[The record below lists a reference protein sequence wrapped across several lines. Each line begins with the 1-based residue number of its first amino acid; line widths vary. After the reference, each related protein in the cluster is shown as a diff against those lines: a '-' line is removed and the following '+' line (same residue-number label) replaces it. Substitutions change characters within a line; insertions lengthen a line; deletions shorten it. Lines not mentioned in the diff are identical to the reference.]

1 MTTTE
6 LLIYLD
12 EEAAELYIRGARI
25 SIADAKALIQELPV
39 FIANAVVCE
48 RKLLTDTIAAMEKR
62 TAALRLKL
70 ESLS

>member
-12 EEAAELYIRGARI
+12 EDTGDLYIRGARI
-25 SIADAKALIQELPV
+25 STADAKALMQELPG
-39 FIANAVVCE
+39 FITDAAVCE

-70 ESLS
+70 ESLQ